1 MAITPK
7 NPGAVD
13 APNTLTPDAAG
24 SVAVPNSLTPESAGS
39 VAVPNSL
46 TPESAGSVAVP
57 NSLTAE
63 SAGSV
68 AVPNSLTAE
77 AAGSVA
83 VPNSLTAESAGSV
96 AVPNSLTAETA
107 GAVAVPN
114 SLTAQSAVAFP
125 RTLTPT
131 VSMNFADGL
140 YEQAGQSIAEGDLL
154 TYSRASNATFIDKY
168 VTPSGK
174 EAFFLNT
181 DYVGSVTNFAR
192 YSEQFNNSAWT
203 KTNTT
208 VNENRAVAPDGTRTA
223 DLVLDNSTSG
233 AHLVGQSVVASIG
246 PDLTLSV
253 YAKRENINIF
263 TLYEDGLNIGVEFNL
278 LTGSARATFG
288 TPLNYSSRHVGDG
301 WFLCTMTIGS
311 PPSGIAEMKIYMR
324 DASSYI
330 GTGQG
335 VYLWGAQV
343 TETISVRPYVKTT
356 ATSASQTFSESLRI
370 GYDAATGENLGV
382 LIEGGRTNICLYS
395 EQLDNASWTKTNST
409 ISANDT
415 VAPDLTTSAD
425 KLEAGS
431 TASITPVIWSFA
443 TVTAATDYSFS
454 FFVKRA
460 ESAFLQVTF
469 ANGYVSGNPR
479 VNFDLTNGALGSI
492 DSGIDNARIE
502 LIGDDWFRI
511 SGTVNA
517 VTTALRLDLVL
528 IKTATD
534 TRNQAN
540 SWTAG
545 DGLYIWGVQIEQG
558 STASSYIRTT
568 TGPASRLADQLSIPV
583 AGNVPSGDMTIH
595 ANIDK
600 TGNANS
606 SRYIYNVSS
615 SSGSIYAYS
624 NDASDRSILFS
635 HGSTTLGIVGS
646 DVLDSLSFS
655 ISLDRSTSTCTR
667 YLNGVESSPESP
679 VGVFAVPNQSG
690 SLTIGQTTANSA
702 HLYGHIKHLKIYD
715 EALTAAEV
723 AQL

>member
-39 VAVPNSL
+39 VAVPNNL
-46 TPESAGSVAVP
+46 TPESAGTVAAP

-63 SAGSV
+63 SAG
-68 AVPNSLTAE
+68 T
-77 AAGSVA
+77 VA

-107 GAVAVPN
+107 GTVAVPNSLTAETAGAVAVPN
-114 SLTAQSAVAFP
+114 SLTAQSAVTFP

-140 YEQAGQSIAEGDLL
+140 YEQAGQSIAESDLL
-154 TYSRASNATFIDKY
+154 TYSRASNGTFIDKY

-192 YSEQFNNSAWT
+192 YSEQFSNSAWT

-208 VNENRAVAPDGTRTA
+208 VQENRAIAPDGTLTA
-223 DLVLDNSTSG
+223 DLILDNSTSG

-288 TPLNYSSRHVGDG
+288 TPLNYSSRHVGAG
-301 WFLCTMTIGS
+301 WFLCTMTISS

-324 DASSYI
+324 DASSYS

-335 VYLWGAQV
+335 VYIWGAQV

-356 ATSASQTFSESLRI
+356 LTSASQTFSESLRI

-395 EQLDNASWTKTNST
+395 EDFTKSNWIRNGSSVT
-409 ISANDT
+409 AND
-415 VAPDLTTSAD
+415 AIGPDFTMGAD
-425 KLEAGS
+425 KLISGS
-431 TASITPVIWSFA
+431 TGSLSIAPFIRQ
-443 TVTAATDYSFS
+443 TVSVSLGGIYTFS
-454 FFVKRA
+454 TFVKRSEINFA
-460 ESAFLQVTF
+460 QICFL
-469 ANGYVSGNPR
+469 SGNVAGDPR
-479 VNFDLTNGALGSI
+479 VNFDLSNGTIGAQ
-492 DSGIDNARIE
+492 DSGIDAARISSVGNGWFKISATVE
-502 LIGDDWFRI
+502 AASISLTPIIALIRSEDDVRV
-511 SGTVNA
+511 SP
-517 VTTALRLDLVL
+517 
-528 IKTATD
+528 
-534 TRNQAN
+534 N

-545 DGLYIWGVQIEQG
+545 EGLYIWGAQVEQG

-568 TGPASRLADQLSIPV
+568 TGPTSRLADQLSIPV
-583 AGNVPSGDMTIH
+583 AGNMPSGDSTVFCELD
-595 ANIDK
+595 AQKSDA
-600 TGNANS
+600 TQFFF
-606 SRYIYNVSS
+606 
-615 SSGSIYAYS
+615 
-624 NDASDRSILFS
+624 DASTVAPGQIDGYISASNLVSVR
-635 HGSTTLGIVGS
+635 HGVGAAINTTTELQGSVKAVSVYDNSNALLALYVDKNLITTKTDYLSGPVASGVIGIGSSTTG
-646 DVLDSLSFS
+646 
-655 ISLDRSTSTCTR
+655 TSP
-667 YLNGVESSPESP
+667 L
-679 VGVFAVPNQSG
+679 
-690 SLTIGQTTANSA
+690 L
-702 HLYGHIKHLKIYD
+702 GHIKHLKIYG